1 MSNKLIDPLAQT
13 FYVDNPKG
21 IFATSVDVY
30 FYDGDRNLPV
40 TVELRPTINGTPSST
55 DIYPFSSVTLE
66 PDKVII
72 SPDASASTRFTFKS
86 PVFLKGETFHSLV
99 IIANSKEYSVWIARL
114 GEPDVT
120 KINDDNSKQVF
131 VSSNPNSGAF
141 FRSQNGSTW
150 SPSERE
156 DLKFVLNRAEFKEN
170 SGNVNFYNPEL
181 DTGNDQ
187 ISILDNDAFEMESRQ
202 EKLVLSTGLNEV
214 GLATGMTITQQNSD
228 GTGNYVGNAGAASSL
243 TVFNAGIGLT
253 PSSGGLTYF
262 DVPLTKVT
270 GAGKDATCNLTV
282 QNGVA
287 VGATIVNG
295 GTGYQVGDLVTA
307 NNIGDG
313 LGRNLRLT
321 IGELGSINQIIVDD
335 IQGTFNTGAG
345 STLTY
350 SNTSGITTQINA
362 ASGGLLVND
371 STVVHDGLHIKV
383 NHPNHGMYAPE
394 NLVKIDDVDPDHPS
408 VDATADIAEDSTA
421 PIPIDNLLLDEN
433 GISIFANFE
442 NVGVSSTNP
451 GYVQIEEEIIA
462 YTGIDGLNLT
472 GITREVD
479 NTLGTSYEKGVDIVK
494 YELNGISLR
503 RINKTHELQDATV
516 DNAIDLDHYHI
527 RIDPEES
534 GVDRSS
540 NPAGYPDLFFKET
553 KSSGGDDITAT
564 QNIQY
569 EIIDPEIKT
578 VELAGTEIEVNLRSV
593 SGRSVG
599 GNQESFID
607 QGFETISTEEETYLS
622 SPRLICSK
630 VNEDELLD
638 DDDGIEGNKSL
649 NLSVNLSTT
658 TRTLSPMID
667 LDRCSVV
674 LIGNRMNKPITDY
687 ANDERTA
694 DLENDPHAFV
704 YATRPISL
712 ENPATSIDV
721 YVTAYVNKKSDLRA
735 FYAISDDN
743 KEKMIYYPFPGF
755 SNLDERGEV
764 EDISKSD
771 GQPDTKL
778 AKTDSVGF
786 KSDELEFQELK
797 FSINKL
803 PSFRTFGIKLCA
815 SSEDST
821 YPVRLKDLRVIA
833 LA

>member
-1 MSNKLIDPLAQT
+1 MI
-13 FYVDNPKG
+13 
-21 IFATSVDVY
+21 
-30 FYDGDRNLPV
+30 
-40 TVELRPTINGTPSST
+40 
-55 DIYPFSSVTLE
+55 
-66 PDKVII
+66 
-72 SPDASASTRFTFKS
+72 
-86 PVFLKGETFHSLV
+86 
-99 IIANSKEYSVWIARL
+99 
-114 GEPDVT
+114 
-120 KINDDNSKQVF
+120 
-131 VSSNPNSGAF
+131 
-141 FRSQNGSTW
+141 
-150 SPSERE
+150 
-156 DLKFVLNRAEFKEN
+156 
-170 SGNVNFYNPEL
+170 
-181 DTGNDQ
+181 
-187 ISILDNDAFEMESRQ
+187 
-202 EKLVLSTGLNEV
+202 
-214 GLATGMTITQQNSD
+214 
-228 GTGNYVGNAGAASSL
+228 
-243 TVFNAGIGLT
+243 
-253 PSSGGLTYF
+253 
-262 DVPLTKVT
+262 
-270 GAGKDATCNLTV
+270 
-282 QNGVA
+282 
-287 VGATIVNG
+287 
-295 GTGYQVGDLVTA
+295 TA
-307 NNIGDG
+307 NNVGEG

-321 IGELGSINQIIVDD
+321 VGALGSINQIIVDD
-335 IQGTFNTGAG
+335 IQGKFTTGAG

-350 SNTSGITTQINA
+350 SNTSGVTTQINA

-421 PIPIDNLLLDEN
+421 PIPIDNLLLDES

-442 NVGVSSTNP
+442 NVGISSTNP
-451 GYVQIEEEIIA
+451 GYIQIEEEIIA

-540 NPAGYPDLFFKET
+540 SPAGYPDLFFKET

-578 VELAGTEIEVNLRSV
+578 VELAGTEIEVNLRTV

-630 VNEDELLD
+630 VNEDELL

-721 YVTAYVNKKSDLRA
+721 YVTAYVNTKSDLR
-735 FYAISDDN
+735 
-743 KEKMIYYPFPGF
+743 
-755 SNLDERGEV
+755 
-764 EDISKSD
+764 
-771 GQPDTKL
+771 
-778 AKTDSVGF
+778 
-786 KSDELEFQELK
+786 K
-797 FSINKL
+797 F
-803 PSFRTFGIKLCA
+803 
-815 SSEDST
+815 
-821 YPVRLKDLRVIA
+821 LRNIRRK
-833 LA
+833 